1 LLSFLFF
8 FLTFFFIFEAE
19 VGLSSNAVD
28 FRMSNLVIFFRI
40 LLLLSEGALIA
51 SFVRFYFS
59 TFSSLGSFQ
68 QSPSDVQLMP
78 ANELCLPACLP
89 ALHIQYVLKMME
101 HVIVGFVFFLG
112 F

>member
-1 LLSFLFF
+1 M
-8 FLTFFFIFEAE
+8 
-19 VGLSSNAVD
+19 GLSSNAVD

-101 HVIVGFVFFLG
+101 HVIVGFVCFLG